1 MGDPILFVAAA
12 VLSIVGFCF
21 IFLPDAM
28 EWGKIRRC
36 TYMTNAEIVHMMPAH
51 TLRAGKRV
59 EHTYWTTWKYT
70 VNGVEHT
77 SKQSMEIK
85 ERGRKVGSV
94 ERIYVN
100 PDNLDDIYMPKEI
113 DRVVRKWMKI
123 MGVFV
128 LIGALQGWLEA
139 FGVVG

>member
-12 VLSIVGFCF
+12 VLSIVGLCF

-28 EWGKIRRC
+28 EQGKIRRC
-36 TYMTNAEIVHMMPAH
+36 TYVANAEIVHMQHAH
-51 TLRAGKRV
+51 VLQAGKRV
-59 EHTYWTTWKYT
+59 EHTYWATWKYT

-77 SKQSMEIK
+77 SKRSMEIK
-85 ERGRKVGSV
+85 GRGRKVGSV

-113 DRVVRKWMKI
+113 DCVVRKWMKI

-128 LIGALQGWLEA
+128 LIGAVQGWLEA
-139 FGVVG
+139 FGIIG